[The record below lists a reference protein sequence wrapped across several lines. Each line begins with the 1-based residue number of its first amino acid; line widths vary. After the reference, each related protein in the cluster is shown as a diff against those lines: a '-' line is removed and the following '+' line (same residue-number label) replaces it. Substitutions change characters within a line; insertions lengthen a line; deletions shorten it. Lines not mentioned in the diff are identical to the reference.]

1 MLNKITKIS
10 TGVALAGLTV
20 LGLSACAP
28 ATETE
33 SSSVVV
39 EKETNSQS
47 GTSVIAP
54 VTASI
59 ADLEAA
65 AANGEEIDVTKGSV
79 LYLDDIEGEDLNN
92 WTGTS
97 SDDSIVSFSKGS
109 PEANGVAGSASVFQ
123 ANKVGTADV
132 TLTNSVTGQTITFT
146 INVI

>member
-54 VTASI
+54 VQASI

-65 AANGEEIDVTKGSV
+65 AANGEEIDVTKDSV
-79 LYLDDIEGEDLNN
+79 LYLYDIEGEDLNN

-109 PEANGVAGSASVFQ
+109 PEAGSASVFQ

>member
-47 GTSVIAP
+47 GTSAIAP

-97 SDDSIVSFSKGS
+97 SDDSIVSFS
-109 PEANGVAGSASVFQ
+109 NGVAGSASVFQ